1 MQEQDFY
8 NYSLYIKDERD
19 YHRNWVFAVFKSYY
33 GKWNTKKLKEQGK
46 PIKPTQEYLDWLYT
60 YQERW
65 VSSKKWYK
73 RVRDT
78 IFRGGISFLFT
89 KIKSNTNF
97 YLYKSNTKALVHHN
111 RLIFSIK
118 HNNKIVWVL
127 MFYLISIYYMYI
139 LIPTTLLS
147 ILILPLMGM
156 WC

>member
-46 PIKPTQEYLDWLYT
+46 PIKPTQEYLDWLYS

-78 IFRGGISFLFT
+78 IFRGGISFCLLRLRAAQTFIF
-89 KIKSNTNF
+89 IKATP
-97 YLYKSNTKALVHHN
+97 KQDQ
-111 RLIFSIK
+111 K
-118 HNNKIVWVL
+118 HQHKYVI
-127 MFYLISIYYMYI
+127 I
-139 LIPTTLLS
+139 L
-147 ILILPLMGM
+147 
-156 WC
+156 

>member
-19 YHRNWVFAVFKSYY
+19 YHRNWVFVVFKSYY

-46 PIKPTQEYLDWLYT
+46 PIKPTQEYLDWLYS

-78 IFRGGISFLFT
+78 IFRGGISFLFN
-89 KIKSNTNF
+89 KIKSNTTF
-97 YLYKSNTKALVHHN
+97 YLYKSNTKARSKASTQICYYIITCLV
-111 RLIFSIK
+111 LVFA
-118 HNNKIVWVL
+118 
-127 MFYLISIYYMYI
+127 
-139 LIPTTLLS
+139 LLF
-147 ILILPLMGM
+147 LL
-156 WC
+156 C

>member
-46 PIKPTQEYLDWLYT
+46 PIKPTQEYLDWLYS
-60 YQERW
+60 YQEKW

-78 IFRGGISFLFT
+78 IFRGGISFCLLRLRAAP
-89 KIKSNTNF
+89 KQDQ
-97 YLYKSNTKALVHHN
+97 KASTQICYYIITCLG
-111 RLIFSIK
+111 
-118 HNNKIVWVL
+118 
-127 MFYLISIYYMYI
+127 ISVCF
-139 LIPTTLLS
+139 
-147 ILILPLMGM
+147 LILTVLDLVLILVLL
-156 WC
+156 

>member
-46 PIKPTQEYLDWLYT
+46 PIKPTQEYLDWLYS

-89 KIKSNTNF
+89 KIKSNTTF
-97 YLYKSNTKALVHHN
+97 YLYKSNTKALTPQQVN
-111 RLIFSIK
+111 I
-118 HNNKIVWVL
+118 
-127 MFYLISIYYMYI
+127 
-139 LIPTTLLS
+139 
-147 ILILPLMGM
+147 
-156 WC
+156 

>member
-46 PIKPTQEYLDWLYT
+46 PIKPTQEYLDWLYS
-60 YQERW
+60 YQEKW

-78 IFRGGISFLFT
+78 IFRGGISFCL
-89 KIKSNTNF
+89 
-97 YLYKSNTKALVHHN
+97 L
-111 RLIFSIK
+111 RLRATPK
-118 HNNKIVWVL
+118 H
-127 MFYLISIYYMYI
+127 
-139 LIPTTLLS
+139 
-147 ILILPLMGM
+147 
-156 WC
+156 

>member
-46 PIKPTQEYLDWLYT
+46 PIKPTQEYLDWLYS
-60 YQERW
+60 YQEKW

-78 IFRGGISFLFT
+78 IFSGGISF
-89 KIKSNTNF
+89 
-97 YLYKSNTKALVHHN
+97 YLL
-111 RLIFSIK
+111 K
-118 HNNKIVWVL
+118 HKQL
-127 MFYLISIYYMYI
+127 RAT
-139 LIPTTLLS
+139 PKH
-147 ILILPLMGM
+147 
-156 WC
+156 

>member
-46 PIKPTQEYLDWLYT
+46 PIKPTQEYLDWLYS

-78 IFRGGISFLFT
+78 TSKDSIS
-89 KIKSNTNF
+89 
-97 YLYKSNTKALVHHN
+97 
-111 RLIFSIK
+111 
-118 HNNKIVWVL
+118 
-127 MFYLISIYYMYI
+127 FYLIR
-139 LIPTTLLS
+139 LRATPKLLS
-147 ILILPLMGM
+147 L
-156 WC
+156 